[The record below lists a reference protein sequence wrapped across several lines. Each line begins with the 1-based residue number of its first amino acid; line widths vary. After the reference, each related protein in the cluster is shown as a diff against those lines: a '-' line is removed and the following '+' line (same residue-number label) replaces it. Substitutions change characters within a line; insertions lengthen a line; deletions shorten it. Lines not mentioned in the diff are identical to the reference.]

1 MNEFLLEQSISDQLI
16 IFYDGKCPLCSL
28 EMQKLKRHDLHNKI
42 NLIDLHQP
50 DFEKQFPDIN
60 IGKALAILHGSYQG
74 KRLLGL
80 DVTHR
85 AWTLVGKGWLVA
97 PLQWP
102 VLKQLSHLCY
112 LVLAKYRYP
121 ISSFI
126 AKCFGIKAN
135 HCEQGTCYVKS
146 DEQSNNK
153 THHRSK

>member
-1 MNEFLLEQSISDQLI
+1 MSEVLQQQVNSEQLI

-28 EMQKLKRHDLHNKI
+28 EMQKLKRHDSHNKI
-42 NLIDLHQP
+42 NLIDLHQA
-50 DFEKQFPDIN
+50 DFKTNFPDIN
-60 IGKALAILHGSYQG
+60 VDKALAILHGTFQG

-102 VLKQLSHLCY
+102 VIKPLSHLCY

-121 ISSFI
+121 ISHFI
-126 AKCFGIKAN
+126 AKRFGIGITN
-135 HCEQGTCYVKS
+135 CEQGTCYVKS
-146 DEQSNNK
+146 NNQSNDKDN
-153 THHRSK
+153 HRSQ